1 MAAAWINTA
10 GLTLDIA
17 GVVLL
22 YRFGLPSRV
31 RESGLE
37 FFGWKSPEAL
47 KEYERA
53 RTLSRTGLIL
63 LILGFALQATSNW
76 VGR

>member
-37 FFGWKSPEAL
+37 FFGWKSPEAPQGI
-47 KEYERA
+47 
-53 RTLSRTGLIL
+53 RTGADAFPDGLDPL
-63 LILGFALQATSNW
+63 DLGICAT
-76 VGR
+76 GDQ